1 MGEMQFMELPGALK
15 GPLFPHHGNVF
26 HEKTRVILLPQGAW
40 TLSFGPLR
48 SVG

>member
-1 MGEMQFMELPGALK
+1 MGEMQLMQLLGLLK
-15 GPLFPHHGNVF
+15 GPLFPLETNVF
-26 HEKTRVILLPQGAW
+26 HEKTKVILLPQGAW